1 MIEGFRFGE
10 IVVSG
15 TRYENDVKI
24 LARGDVIH
32 PWWRGSGHRV
42 EPGDVQD
49 ILRDGPHLV
58 VLGMGQ
64 PGRMTAS
71 SDLRSELERN
81 GIRLVEKPTAE
92 AMEEYNAALDR
103 GERVCAGL
111 HLTC

>member
-10 IVVSG
+10 IVISG
-15 TRYENDVKI
+15 TRYGNDVKI
-24 LARGDVIH
+24 LAQGDVIH

-49 ILRDGPHLV
+49 ILGDEPQVLI
-58 VLGMGQ
+58 LGMGQ
-64 PGRMTAS
+64 PGQMTAS
-71 SDLRSELERN
+71 PALRNELDRI
-81 GIRLVEKPTAE
+81 GIRLVEKPTAQ
-92 AMEEYNAALDR
+92 AMEEFNAALDR